1 MSGWPAMA
9 TTILAI
15 GDRSEVATTVLAM
28 GDRLAVAAVVL
39 SCAVLVSPGHRVART
54 RLIARTVAIGRPH
67 VSVESDSPSGGRF
80 RPSGQAGASG
90 SGWRGALATRAA
102 HTLPVALGAAV
113 GLLVAVTVNGALG
126 AGVGAPVGVAAA
138 LMARRAM
145 RSGRAVSPAE
155 PTLLAS
161 VWDLLAASLRCGL
174 PVASAVRAVAG
185 QLPGAEGCAL
195 RNVAELLALGADPRA
210 AWRPAMDHPSVA
222 GLATAAIR
230 TARSGA
236 AMADAIDELAAV
248 LRASAID
255 RAEARAQRAGVL
267 ITGPLGL
274 CFLPAFFCLGV
285 LPVVI
290 GLADQLLNRW

>member
-1 MSGWPAMA
+1 LGSSGSGRVRRPAWA
-9 TTILAI
+9 
-15 GDRSEVATTVLAM
+15 E
-28 GDRLAVAAVVL
+28 
-39 SCAVLVSPGHRVART
+39 
-54 RLIARTVAIGRPH
+54 
-67 VSVESDSPSGGRF
+67 
-80 RPSGQAGASG
+80 ASG
-90 SGWRGALATRAA
+90 SGWRGTLSAQARN
-102 HTLPVALGAAV
+102 TLPIALGAAV
-113 GLLVAVTVNGALG
+113 GLLVAVTVGG
-126 AGVGAPVGVAAA
+126 VIGVGAGAPGGIAAV

-145 RSGRAVSPAE
+145 RSGRAASPAE
-155 PTLLAS
+155 PTLLAGA
-161 VWDLLAASLRCGL
+161 WDLLAASLRAGL

-185 QLPGAEGCAL
+185 QLPGAEGSAL
-195 RNVAELLALGADPRA
+195 RNVAELLALGAGPRA
-210 AWRPAMDHPSVA
+210 AWRPALGHPSVA

-236 AMADAIDELAAV
+236 AMADAIDDLAAG

-285 LPVVI
+285 VPVVI

>member
-1 MSGWPAMA
+1 MSDWLAVA
-9 TTILAI
+9 TTILAM
-15 GDRSEVATTVLAM
+15 GDRSEVATAVPAM
-28 GDRLAVAAVVL
+28 GDRLAIAMAVL
-39 SCAVLVSPGHRVART
+39 ACAVLVAPGHRVART
-54 RLIARTVAIGRPH
+54 RLMARTVAIGRLH
-67 VSVESDSPSGGRF
+67 ASVESDSPSGGRS
-80 RPSGQAGASG
+80 RPSGRAGTSG
-90 SGWRGALATRAA
+90 SGWRGALAARAA
-102 HTLPVALGAAV
+102 HTLPVALGVAI
-113 GLLVAVTVNGALG
+113 GLLVAVTVGGTAG
-126 AGVGAPVGVAAA
+126 AGAGAPAGVAAA
-138 LMARRAM
+138 LVAHRAM
-145 RSGRAVSPAE
+145 RSRRAAPPAE

-185 QLPGAEGCAL
+185 QLPGAEGDAL

-210 AWRPAMDHPSVA
+210 AWRPALDHPCVA

-230 TARSGA
+230 TALSGA
-236 AMADAIDELAAV
+236 AMADAIDELAAG

-255 RAEARAQRAGVL
+255 RVEARAQRAGVL

-290 GLADQLLNRW
+290 GLADQLLSRW

>member
-1 MSGWPAMA
+1 MSGWPAVTA
-9 TTILAI
+9 TVI
-15 GDRSEVATTVLAM
+15 AM

-39 SCAVLVSPGHRVART
+39 ACAVLVAPGHRVART
-54 RLIARTVAIGRPH
+54 RLVARTVAIGRPH
-67 VSVESDSPSGGRF
+67 ASVELDSPSSGRS
-80 RPSGQAGASG
+80 RPSCQTGASG
-90 SGWRGALATRAA
+90 NGWRGALAARAGS
-102 HTLPVALGAAV
+102 TLPVALGAAV
-113 GLLVAVTVNGALG
+113 GLLVAVTVGGAIG
-126 AGVGAPVGVAAA
+126 AGVGAPAGVAAA
-138 LMARRAM
+138 LLARRAM
-145 RSGRAVSPAE
+145 RSGRAASPAE

-174 PVASAVRAVAG
+174 PVASAVGAVAG
-185 QLPGAEGCAL
+185 QLPGAEGGAL

-210 AWRPAMDHPSVA
+210 AWRPALDHPSVA

-230 TARSGA
+230 TALSGA
-236 AMADAIDELAAV
+236 AMADAVDELADG